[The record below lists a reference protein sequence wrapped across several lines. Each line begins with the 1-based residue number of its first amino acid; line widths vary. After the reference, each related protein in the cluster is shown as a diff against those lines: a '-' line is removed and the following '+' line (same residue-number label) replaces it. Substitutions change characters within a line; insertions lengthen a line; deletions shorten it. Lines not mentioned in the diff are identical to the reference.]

1 MGIIKTLDAT
11 LSNKIAAGE
20 VIERPQSV
28 VKELVENAIDAGATK
43 ITVAVEEAGLKKIK
57 ITDNGSGIH
66 EEDLEL
72 MFLRHATSK
81 IAEDHDL
88 FHIRTLGFRGEALA
102 SIASVSRVTV
112 NTCFD
117 GEVGHQI
124 KVENSKI
131 VSRNLHAARIGTE
144 MIVEDLFYNTPARL
158 KYVKSLQTELGK
170 ITDIINRFIMSFPSI
185 QFTLLSDDKTL
196 IQSVGNGKLNEA
208 MAVIYGMKIA
218 KDIVAIN
225 GETGDYK
232 VSGFIAKP
240 EHTRSNRHYMS
251 IFINGR
257 YIKNFMIAKAI
268 INGYHT
274 LLPIGRY
281 PIVSIH
287 ITMDPS
293 LVDVNVHPTKQE
305 VRLSKESQLMELI
318 EQLIKDKLLG
328 QNLIPKVNTNK
339 KVLEQFEQQKF
350 EYDHRIAHEVVKEN
364 QNLDFTFEPKNREHL
379 DLEPSSDQFQ
389 RDDFSVARKS
399 IESESNKMKDINI
412 FNHPNPNSVVWDT
425 RVDDNSEGT
434 HINQHRDLELED
446 TNVKEQTETKHENLE
461 HIRKLPY
468 LEVVG
473 QVHGTY
479 IVCQNDTGMFMIDQH
494 AAQERI
500 KYEFYKNKIGEVSHE
515 LQSLLF
521 PINLQLTQDEAMKFN
536 VLQDKLSDIGVTLE
550 HFGGRDYVVN
560 EVPVWFPEDAK
571 IMIQDLIEYLFE
583 HQHVDLN
590 KFREETAIMMSCK
603 KSIKANHYLK
613 YDDMVRLINELAQ
626 TNEPYTCPHGRPITI
641 QFTTY
646 ELEKLFKRVM

>member
-1 MGIIKTLDAT
+1 MGIIKTLDAS

-28 VKELVENAIDAGATK
+28 VKELVENAIDARATK
-43 ITVAVEEAGLKKIK
+43 ITVAVEEAGLKRIK
-57 ITDNGSGIH
+57 ITDNGSGID
-66 EEDLEL
+66 EDDLEL

-81 IAEDHDL
+81 ISDDHDL

-112 NTCFD
+112 NTCSD

-124 KVENSKI
+124 KVENSQI
-131 VSRNLHAARIGTE
+131 VSRNLHAARVGTE
-144 MIVEDLFYNTPARL
+144 LIVEDLFYNTPARL

-170 ITDIINRFIMSFPSI
+170 ITDIMNRFIMSYSEI
-185 QFTLLSDDKTL
+185 QFTLISDGKVVV
-196 IQSVGNGKLNEA
+196 QSIGNGKLNEA
-208 MAVIYGMKIA
+208 IAVIYGMKIA
-218 KDIVAIN
+218 KDIVEIN

-232 VSGFIAKP
+232 VNGYIAKP

-257 YIKNFMIAKAI
+257 YIKNFMLTKAI

-287 ITMDPS
+287 ISMDPG

-305 VRLSKESQLMELI
+305 VRLSKEPQLMQLI
-318 EQLIKDKLLG
+318 EQLIKEKLLG
-328 QNLIPKVNTNK
+328 QNLIPKVTTKN

-350 EYDHRIAHEVVKEN
+350 EYDHRISEQVVKEN
-364 QNLDFTFEPKNREHL
+364 QSPDFK
-379 DLEPSSDQFQ
+379 SS
-389 RDDFSVARKS
+389 FSNEQSNASDVTTEVVHSEYDYVDSNNSVKASTKEGDTKHKS
-399 IESESNKMKDINI
+399 ADKINI
-412 FNHPNPNSVVWDT
+412 HNRLV
-425 RVDDNSEGT
+425 
-434 HINQHRDLELED
+434 
-446 TNVKEQTETKHENLE
+446 ETKQDMNRDSFNFETEIVKTTEDLPQNE
-461 HIRKLPY
+461 AIQIQPRKLPY

-479 IVCQNDTGMFMIDQH
+479 IVCQNETGMFMIDQH

-500 KYEFYKNKIGEVSHE
+500 KYEYFKNKIGEVSHE

-521 PINLQLTQDEAMKFN
+521 PVNIQLTQDEAMKFSM
-536 VLQDKLSDIGVTLE
+536 LQEKLSEIGVTLE

-560 EVPVWFPEDAK
+560 EVPVWFPDDAK
-571 IMIQDLIEYLFE
+571 STIEDLIEYLFE
-583 HQHVDLN
+583 HQYVDLN

-613 YDDMVRLINELAQ
+613 HEDMMRLINELAQ
-626 TNEPYTCPHGRPITI
+626 TNEPFTCPHGRPIII

>member
-1 MGIIKTLDAT
+1 MGIIKTLDAA

-43 ITVAVEEAGLKKIK
+43 ITVSVEEAGLKKIK

-66 EEDLEL
+66 EDDLEL

-81 IAEDHDL
+81 IADDHDL

-170 ITDIINRFIMSFPSI
+170 ITDIMNRFIMSFPNI
-185 QFTLLSDDKTL
+185 QFTLISDDKPL
-196 IQSVGNGKLNEA
+196 VQSVGNGKLNEA

-218 KDIVAIN
+218 KDIVEIK
-225 GETGDYK
+225 GETGDYQ

-257 YIKNFMIAKAI
+257 YIKNFMITKAI

-281 PIVSIH
+281 PIVSLH

-305 VRLSKESQLMELI
+305 VRLSKEPQLMTLI
-318 EQLIKDKLLG
+318 EQLIKEKLLG
-328 QNLIPKVNTNK
+328 QSLIPKVNTKK

-350 EYDHRIAHEVVKEN
+350 EYDHRIAKDVVKEN
-364 QNLDFTFEPKNREHL
+364 QNLDFKFEPKTRL
-379 DLEPSSDQFQ
+379 DYDTESNPNQFKD
-389 RDDFSVARKS
+389 DDFSVAAHS
-399 IESESNKMKDINI
+399 AQSDDTTMKDVNV
-412 FNHPNPNSVVWDT
+412 FNHPNPKSVVWDS
-425 RVDDNSEGT
+425 NIE
-434 HINQHRDLELED
+434 ED
-446 TNVKEQTETKHENLE
+446 HETKQDVQEYIMPVAQSNEEVEQT
-461 HIRKLPY
+461 RKLPY

-479 IVCQNDTGMFMIDQH
+479 IVCQNDSGMFMIDQH

-521 PINLQLTQDEAMKFN
+521 PINLQLTQDEAMKFDM
-536 VLQDKLSDIGVTLE
+536 LQDKLQEIGVTLE
-550 HFGGRDYVVN
+550 HFGGRDYIVN

-571 IMIQDLIEYLFE
+571 ATIEDLIEYLFE
-583 HQHVDLN
+583 HQHVNLN

-613 YDDMVRLINELAQ
+613 HEDMLRLINELAQ
-626 TNEPYTCPHGRPITI
+626 TNEPFTCPHGRPITI

>member
-1 MGIIKTLDAT
+1 MGIIKTLDAS

-28 VKELVENAIDAGATK
+28 VKELVENAIDARATK
-43 ITVAVEEAGLKKIK
+43 ITVAVEEAGLKRIK
-57 ITDNGSGIH
+57 ITDNGSGID
-66 EEDLEL
+66 EDDLAL

-81 IAEDHDL
+81 ISDDHDL

-112 NTCFD
+112 NTCND
-117 GEVGHQI
+117 GKVGHQI
-124 KVENSKI
+124 KVENSQI

-170 ITDIINRFIMSFPSI
+170 ITDIINRFIMSFPEI
-185 QFTLLSDDKTL
+185 QFTLISDEKVVV
-196 IQSVGNGKLNEA
+196 QSTGNGKLNEA

-218 KDIVAIN
+218 KDFVEIN

-232 VSGFIAKP
+232 VNGYIAKP

-257 YIKNFMIAKAI
+257 YIKNFMLSKAI

-287 ITMDPS
+287 ISMDPS

-305 VRLSKESQLMELI
+305 VRLSKEPQLMQLI
-318 EQLIKDKLLG
+318 EQLIKEKLLG
-328 QNLIPKVNTNK
+328 QNLIPKVTTKK

-350 EYDHRIAHEVVKEN
+350 EYEHRNSEQVVKEN
-364 QNLDFTFEPKNREHL
+364 QSPDFNVNRGFSIEKSNAFDKASEVVQNNNDYVHSNDTFKASTHESDIDDSSGEKKLEHDQLLETKQDINKDAVTFETEI
-379 DLEPSSDQFQ
+379 
-389 RDDFSVARKS
+389 V
-399 IESESNKMKDINI
+399 KMTEDS
-412 FNHPNPNSVVWDT
+412 PQQ
-425 RVDDNSEGT
+425 EAA
-434 HINQHRDLELED
+434 HIQP
-446 TNVKEQTETKHENLE
+446 
-461 HIRKLPY
+461 RKLPY

-479 IVCQNDTGMFMIDQH
+479 IVCQNDSGMFMIDQH

-500 KYEFYKNKIGEVSHE
+500 KYEYFKNKIGEVSHE

-521 PINLQLTQDEAMKFN
+521 PVNIQLTQDEAMKFSM
-536 VLQDKLSDIGVTLE
+536 LQEKLSEIGVTLE

-571 IMIQDLIEYLFE
+571 STIEDLIEYLFE
-583 HQHVDLN
+583 HQHVNLN

-613 YDDMVRLINELAQ
+613 KDDMMRLINELAQ
-626 TNEPYTCPHGRPITI
+626 TNEPFTCPHGRPITI

>member
-1 MGIIKTLDAT
+1 MGIIKTLDAS

-28 VKELVENAIDAGATK
+28 VKELVENAIDARATK
-43 ITVAVEEAGLKKIK
+43 ITVAVEEAGLKRIK
-57 ITDNGSGIH
+57 ITDNGSGID
-66 EEDLEL
+66 EDDLAL

-81 IAEDHDL
+81 ISDDHDL

-112 NTCFD
+112 NTCND
-117 GEVGHQI
+117 GKVGHQI
-124 KVENSKI
+124 KVENSQI

-170 ITDIINRFIMSFPSI
+170 ITDIINRFIMSFPEI
-185 QFTLLSDDKTL
+185 QFTLISDEKVVV
-196 IQSVGNGKLNEA
+196 QSTGNGKLNEA

-218 KDIVAIN
+218 KDIVEIN

-232 VSGFIAKP
+232 VNGYIAKP

-257 YIKNFMIAKAI
+257 YIKNFMLTKAI

-287 ITMDPS
+287 ISMDPS

-305 VRLSKESQLMELI
+305 VRLSKEPQLMQLI
-318 EQLIKDKLLG
+318 EQLIKEKLLG
-328 QNLIPKVNTNK
+328 QNLIPKVTTKK

-350 EYDHRIAHEVVKEN
+350 EYEHRNSEQVVKEN
-364 QNLDFTFEPKNREHL
+364 QSPDFNVNRG
-379 DLEPSSDQFQ
+379 F
-389 RDDFSVARKS
+389 S
-399 IESESNKMKDINI
+399 IEKSNAFDKASEGVQNNNDYVNSNDTFKASTHESDIDDSSGEKKLEHDQLLETKQDINRDAVTFKTEI
-412 FNHPNPNSVVWDT
+412 VKMTEDST
-425 RVDDNSEGT
+425 QQEAA
-434 HINQHRDLELED
+434 HI
-446 TNVKEQTETKHENLE
+446 QT
-461 HIRKLPY
+461 RKLPY

-479 IVCQNDTGMFMIDQH
+479 IVCQNDSGMFMIDQH

-500 KYEFYKNKIGEVSHE
+500 KYEYFKNKIGEVSHE

-521 PINLQLTQDEAMKFN
+521 PVNIQLTQDEAMKFSM
-536 VLQDKLSDIGVTLE
+536 LQEKLSEIGVTLE

-571 IMIQDLIEYLFE
+571 STIEDLIEYLFE
-583 HQHVDLN
+583 HQQVNLN

-613 YDDMVRLINELAQ
+613 KDDMMRLINELAQ
-626 TNEPYTCPHGRPITI
+626 TNEPFTCPHGRPITI

>member
-1 MGIIKTLDAT
+1 MGIIKTLDAS

-28 VKELVENAIDAGATK
+28 VKELVENAIDARATK
-43 ITVAVEEAGLKKIK
+43 ITVAVEEAGLKRIK
-57 ITDNGSGIH
+57 ITDNGSGID
-66 EEDLEL
+66 EDDLEL

-81 IAEDHDL
+81 ISDDHDL

-112 NTCFD
+112 NTCKD
-117 GEVGHQI
+117 GKVGHQI
-124 KVENSKI
+124 KVENSQI

-170 ITDIINRFIMSFPSI
+170 ITNIINRFIMSFPEI
-185 QFTLLSDDKTL
+185 QFTLISDEKVVVHST
-196 IQSVGNGKLNEA
+196 GNGKLNEA

-218 KDIVAIN
+218 QDIVEIN

-232 VSGFIAKP
+232 VNGYIAKP

-257 YIKNFMIAKAI
+257 YIKNFMLSKAI

-287 ITMDPS
+287 ISMDPS

-305 VRLSKESQLMELI
+305 VRLSKEPQLMQLI
-318 EQLIKDKLLG
+318 EQLIKEKLLG
-328 QNLIPKVNTNK
+328 QNLIPKVTTKK

-350 EYDHRIAHEVVKEN
+350 EYDHRNSEQVVKEN
-364 QNLDFTFEPKNREHL
+364 QSPDFNVNPFFSNEKSNAFDKASEVVQSEDYLDSNAAVKASNIESDINNSSGDKKHEHDQLLETKQDINRDAVTFEPEIVKMTE
-379 DLEPSSDQFQ
+379 DLPQQE
-389 RDDFSVARKS
+389 
-399 IESESNKMKDINI
+399 ESN
-412 FNHPNPNSVVWDT
+412 
-425 RVDDNSEGT
+425 
-434 HINQHRDLELED
+434 NQS
-446 TNVKEQTETKHENLE
+446 
-461 HIRKLPY
+461 RKLPY

-479 IVCQNDTGMFMIDQH
+479 IVCQNESGMFMIDQH

-500 KYEFYKNKIGEVSHE
+500 KYEYFKNKIGEVSHE

-521 PINLQLTQDEAMKFN
+521 PVNIQLTQDEAMKFSM
-536 VLQDKLSDIGVTLE
+536 LQEKLSEIGVTLE

-571 IMIQDLIEYLFE
+571 STIEDLIEYLFE
-583 HQHVDLN
+583 HQQVDLN

-613 YDDMVRLINELAQ
+613 KDDMMRLINELAQ
-626 TNEPYTCPHGRPITI
+626 TNEPFTCPHGRPITI

>member
-1 MGIIKTLDAT
+1 
-11 LSNKIAAGE
+11 
-20 VIERPQSV
+20 
-28 VKELVENAIDAGATK
+28 
-43 ITVAVEEAGLKKIK
+43 
-57 ITDNGSGIH
+57 
-66 EEDLEL
+66 

-81 IAEDHDL
+81 ISDDHDL

-112 NTCFD
+112 NTCND
-117 GEVGHQI
+117 GIVGHQI
-124 KVENSKI
+124 KVENSQI

-170 ITDIINRFIMSFPSI
+170 ITDIINRFIMGFPEI
-185 QFTLLSDDKTL
+185 QFTLISDEKVVV
-196 IQSVGNGKLNEA
+196 QSTGNGKLNEA

-218 KDIVAIN
+218 KDIVEIN

-232 VSGFIAKP
+232 VNGYIAKP

-257 YIKNFMIAKAI
+257 YIKNFMLSKAI

-287 ITMDPS
+287 ISMDPG

-305 VRLSKESQLMELI
+305 VRLSKEAHLMELI
-318 EQLIKDKLLG
+318 EQLIKEKLLG
-328 QNLIPKVNTNK
+328 QNLIPKVTTKK

-350 EYDHRIAHEVVKEN
+350 EYDHRISEQVVKEE
-364 QNLDFTFEPKNREHL
+364 QSPDFNY
-379 DLEPSSDQFQ
+379 
-389 RDDFSVARKS
+389 
-399 IESESNKMKDINI
+399 
-412 FNHPNPNSVVWDT
+412 NSVVSSEQSKDNDDLSEDNQSDNFF
-425 RVDDNSEGT
+425 VDGDIVKAPLIDKEAKDIFAEKIHADN
-434 HINQHRDLELED
+434 QL
-446 TNVKEQTETKHENLE
+446 VETKPDMNRDSFNFEKEIVKISEDIPHHEEEYN
-461 HIRKLPY
+461 HKRKLPY

-479 IVCQNDTGMFMIDQH
+479 IVCQNESGMFMIDQH

-500 KYEFYKNKIGEVSHE
+500 KYEYFKNKIGEVSHE

-521 PINLQLTQDEAMKFN
+521 PITIQLTQDEAMKFGM
-536 VLQDKLSDIGVTLE
+536 LQNKLSEIGVTLE

-560 EVPVWFPEDAK
+560 EVPVWFPDDAK
-571 IMIQDLIEYLFE
+571 STIEDLIEYLFE
-583 HQHVDLN
+583 HQQVDLN

-613 YDDMVRLINELAQ
+613 NEDMIRLINELAQ
-626 TNEPYTCPHGRPITI
+626 TNEPFTCPHGRPITI

>member
-1 MGIIKTLDAT
+1 MGVIKTLDAA

-43 ITVAVEEAGLKKIK
+43 ITVAVEESGLKKIK
-57 ITDNGSGIH
+57 VTDNGSGIH
-66 EEDLEL
+66 EDDLEL

-81 IAEDHDL
+81 ISDDHDL

-112 NTCFD
+112 NTCHD
-117 GEVGHQI
+117 GAVGHQI
-124 KVENSKI
+124 KVENSEI

-170 ITDIINRFIMSFPSI
+170 ITDIMNRFIMSFPDI
-185 QFTLLSDDKTL
+185 QFSLTSDEKLL

-218 KDIVAIN
+218 KDIVEIN
-225 GETGDYK
+225 GVTGDYQIH
-232 VSGFIAKP
+232 GYIAKP

-257 YIKNFMIAKAI
+257 YIKNFMISKAI
-268 INGYHT
+268 IAGYHT

-305 VRLSKESQLMELI
+305 VRLSKEAQLMTLI
-318 EQLIKDKLLG
+318 EKLIKEKLLG
-328 QNLIPKVNTNK
+328 QNLIPKVTTKK
-339 KVLEQFEQQKF
+339 KVLEQFVQQKF
-350 EYDHRIAHEVVKEN
+350 EYDHRESNDVIKEN
-364 QNLDFTFEPKNREHL
+364 QHPVFNYEPKVTGQEGKKETDSFEQENV
-379 DLEPSSDQFQ
+379 F
-389 RDDFSVARKS
+389 K
-399 IESESNKMKDINI
+399 
-412 FNHPNPNSVVWDT
+412 HPNPERVVWDEASPEMT
-425 RVDDNSEGT
+425 AGKDVSNEHSDD
-434 HINQHRDLELED
+434 IP
-446 TNVKEQTETKHENLE
+446 TEAA
-461 HIRKLPY
+461 RKLPY

-479 IVCQNDTGMFMIDQH
+479 IVCQNDEGMFMIDQH

-500 KYEFYKNKIGEVSHE
+500 KYEYFKHRIGEVRPE

-521 PINLQLTQDEAMKFN
+521 PINIQLTQDEALKFN
-536 VLQDKLSDIGVTLE
+536 MLQDRLAEVGITLE

-571 IMIQDLIEYLFE
+571 STIEELIEYLFE
-583 HQHVDLN
+583 HQHIDLN
-590 KFREETAIMMSCK
+590 KFREDTAIMMSCK

-613 YDDMVRLINELAQ
+613 HEDMTRLINELAH

>member
-1 MGIIKTLDAT
+1 MGIIKTLDAS

-57 ITDNGSGIH
+57 ITDNGSGIQDD
-66 EEDLEL
+66 DLEL

-81 IAEDHDL
+81 IADDHDL

-112 NTCFD
+112 NTCSD

-124 KVENSKI
+124 KVENSQI

-170 ITDIINRFIMSFPSI
+170 ITDIMNRFIMSYPDI
-185 QFTLLSDDKTL
+185 QFVLISDDKVV
-196 IQSVGNGKLNEA
+196 IQSIGNGKLNEA

-218 KDIVAIN
+218 KDIVEIN

-232 VSGFIAKP
+232 VNGFIAKP

-257 YIKNFMIAKAI
+257 YIKNFMLTKAI

-287 ITMDPS
+287 ISMDPG

-305 VRLSKESQLMELI
+305 VRLSKEPQLMQLI
-318 EQLIKDKLLG
+318 EQLIKEKLLG
-328 QNLIPKVNTNK
+328 QNLIPKVTTKK

-350 EYDHRIAHEVVKEN
+350 EYDHRNSEQVVMENINSDLNMNSFFINEKSASEREKLSDTVQSNRDETNRNDLVSQQTISNEPINTPADNNEVQIHRESQKEN
-364 QNLDFTFEPKNREHL
+364 LNHEPFAFEE
-379 DLEPSSDQFQ
+379 EA
-389 RDDFSVARKS
+389 V
-399 IESESNKMKDINI
+399 KDINDAP
-412 FNHPNPNSVVWDT
+412 HHAEQV
-425 RVDDNSEGT
+425 
-434 HINQHRDLELED
+434 HIP
-446 TNVKEQTETKHENLE
+446 T
-461 HIRKLPY
+461 RKLPY

-479 IVCQNDTGMFMIDQH
+479 IVCQNESGMFMIDQH

-500 KYEFYKNKIGEVSHE
+500 KYEYFKNKIGDVSHE

-521 PINLQLTQDEAMKFN
+521 PVNIQLTQDEAMKFSM
-536 VLQDKLSDIGVTLE
+536 LEEKLSEIGISLE

-560 EVPVWFPEDAK
+560 EVPVWFPDDAK
-571 IMIQDLIEYLFE
+571 STVEDLIEYLFE

-613 YDDMVRLINELAQ
+613 KEDMIRLINELAQ
-626 TNEPYTCPHGRPITI
+626 TNEPFTCPHGRPITI

>member
-1 MGIIKTLDAT
+1 MGIIKTLDAS

-28 VKELVENAIDAGATK
+28 VKELVENAIDARATK
-43 ITVAVEEAGLKKIK
+43 ITVAVEEAGLKRIK
-57 ITDNGSGIH
+57 ITDNGSGID
-66 EEDLEL
+66 EDDLAL

-81 IAEDHDL
+81 ISDDHDL

-112 NTCFD
+112 NTCND
-117 GEVGHQI
+117 GKVGHQI
-124 KVENSKI
+124 KVENSQI

-170 ITDIINRFIMSFPSI
+170 ITDIINRFIMSFPEI
-185 QFTLLSDDKTL
+185 QFTLISDEKVVV
-196 IQSVGNGKLNEA
+196 QSTGNGKLNEA

-218 KDIVAIN
+218 KDIVEIN

-232 VSGFIAKP
+232 VNGYIAKP

-257 YIKNFMIAKAI
+257 YIKNFMLSKAI

-287 ITMDPS
+287 ISMDPS

-305 VRLSKESQLMELI
+305 VRLSKEPQLMQLI
-318 EQLIKDKLLG
+318 EQLIKEKLLG
-328 QNLIPKVNTNK
+328 QNLIPKVTTKK

-350 EYDHRIAHEVVKEN
+350 EYEHRNSEQVVKEN
-364 QNLDFTFEPKNREHL
+364 QSPDFNVNRGFSIEKSNAFDKASEVVQNNNDYVHSNATFKASTHESDIDNSSGEKKLEHDQLFETKQDINKDAVTFETEI
-379 DLEPSSDQFQ
+379 
-389 RDDFSVARKS
+389 V
-399 IESESNKMKDINI
+399 KMPEDS
-412 FNHPNPNSVVWDT
+412 PQQ
-425 RVDDNSEGT
+425 EAA
-434 HINQHRDLELED
+434 HIQP
-446 TNVKEQTETKHENLE
+446 
-461 HIRKLPY
+461 RKLPY

-479 IVCQNDTGMFMIDQH
+479 IVCQNDSGMFMIDQH

-500 KYEFYKNKIGEVSHE
+500 KYEYFKNKIGEVSHE

-521 PINLQLTQDEAMKFN
+521 PVNIQLTQDEAMKFSM
-536 VLQDKLSDIGVTLE
+536 LQEKLSEIGVTLE

-571 IMIQDLIEYLFE
+571 STIEDLIEYLFE
-583 HQHVDLN
+583 HQHVNLN

-613 YDDMVRLINELAQ
+613 KDDMMRLINELAQ
-626 TNEPYTCPHGRPITI
+626 TNEPFTCPHGRPITI

>member
-1 MGIIKTLDAT
+1 MGIIKTLDAA

-57 ITDNGSGIH
+57 ITDNGSGIA
-66 EEDLEL
+66 EDDLEL

-81 IAEDHDL
+81 ISDDHDL

-117 GEVGHQI
+117 GAVGHQI

-131 VSRNLHAARIGTE
+131 VSRNLHAARLGTE

-170 ITDIINRFIMSFPSI
+170 ITDIMNRFIMSFPNI
-185 QFTLLSDDKTL
+185 QFTLLSDDKLL

-218 KDIVAIN
+218 KDIIEIQ

-232 VSGFIAKP
+232 VNGYIAKP

-257 YIKNFMIAKAI
+257 YIKNFMISKAI

-287 ITMDPS
+287 ISMDPS

-305 VRLSKESQLMELI
+305 VRLSKEPQLMALI
-318 EQLIKDKLLG
+318 EQLIKERLLG
-328 QNLIPKVNTNK
+328 QSLIPKVSTKK

-350 EYDHRIAHEVVKEN
+350 EYDQRISKEVVKETYN
-364 QNLDFTFEPKNREHL
+364 PDGQFDVKASNAQMNTASTIHVLPAIDEEKIEEICESPVPKVPVQEVAMEHDVHQNIINDSRAAHEEAIQIEEGLTATQTN
-379 DLEPSSDQFQ
+379 SS
-389 RDDFSVARKS
+389 
-399 IESESNKMKDINI
+399 
-412 FNHPNPNSVVWDT
+412 
-425 RVDDNSEGT
+425 
-434 HINQHRDLELED
+434 
-446 TNVKEQTETKHENLE
+446 
-461 HIRKLPY
+461 RKLPY

-479 IVCQNDTGMFMIDQH
+479 IVCQNDEGMFMIDQH

-500 KYEFYKNKIGEVSHE
+500 KYEYYKNKIGEVSHE
-515 LQSLLF
+515 LQTLLF
-521 PINLQLTQDEAMKFN
+521 PINIQLTQDEALKFEM
-536 VLQDKLSDIGVTLE
+536 LQHKLSEIGVNLE

-571 IMIQDLIEYLFE
+571 STVEDLVDYLFE
-583 HQHVDLN
+583 HQQVNLN

-613 YDDMVRLINELAQ
+613 KEDMERLINALSY

>member
-1 MGIIKTLDAT
+1 MGIIKTLDAS

-28 VKELVENAIDAGATK
+28 VKELVENAIDARATK
-43 ITVAVEEAGLKKIK
+43 ITVAVEEAGLKRIK
-57 ITDNGSGIH
+57 ITDNGSGID
-66 EEDLEL
+66 EDDLAL

-81 IAEDHDL
+81 ISDDHDL

-112 NTCFD
+112 NTCND
-117 GEVGHQI
+117 GKVGHQI
-124 KVENSKI
+124 KVENSQI

-170 ITDIINRFIMSFPSI
+170 ITDIINRFIMSFPEI
-185 QFTLLSDDKTL
+185 QFTLISDEKVVV
-196 IQSVGNGKLNEA
+196 QSTGNGKLNEA

-218 KDIVAIN
+218 KDIVEIN

-232 VSGFIAKP
+232 VNGYIAKP

-257 YIKNFMIAKAI
+257 YIKNFMLSKAI

-287 ITMDPS
+287 ISMDPS

-305 VRLSKESQLMELI
+305 VRLSKEPQLMQLI
-318 EQLIKDKLLG
+318 EQLIKEKLLG
-328 QNLIPKVNTNK
+328 QNLIPKVTTKK

-350 EYDHRIAHEVVKEN
+350 EYEHRNSEQVVKEN
-364 QNLDFTFEPKNREHL
+364 QSPDFNVNRGFSIEKSNAFDKASEVVQNNNDYVHSNDTFIASTHESDIDDSSGEKKLEHDQLFETKQDIIKDAVTFETEI
-379 DLEPSSDQFQ
+379 
-389 RDDFSVARKS
+389 V
-399 IESESNKMKDINI
+399 KMPEDS
-412 FNHPNPNSVVWDT
+412 PQQ
-425 RVDDNSEGT
+425 EAA
-434 HINQHRDLELED
+434 HIQP
-446 TNVKEQTETKHENLE
+446 
-461 HIRKLPY
+461 RKLPY

-479 IVCQNDTGMFMIDQH
+479 IVCQNDSGMFMIDQH

-500 KYEFYKNKIGEVSHE
+500 KYEYFKNKIGEVSHE

-521 PINLQLTQDEAMKFN
+521 PVNIQLTQDEAMKFSM
-536 VLQDKLSDIGVTLE
+536 LQEKLSEIGVTLE

-571 IMIQDLIEYLFE
+571 STIEDLIEYLFE
-583 HQHVDLN
+583 HQQVNLN

-613 YDDMVRLINELAQ
+613 KDDMMRLINELAQ
-626 TNEPYTCPHGRPITI
+626 TNEPFTCPHGRPITI